1 MKSIQFYNLY
11 FLLFILSCSTTM
23 QSQTPEQDGKWGDP
37 IPFGIVPVAVANLPD
52 GRLITWSSQ
61 FRNTFVEIGDGM
73 TYTEIFDPTLNG
85 GLGQALGETVTQTD
99 HDMFCPGI
107 NNLADGRILSAG
119 GSTSERTSIYDPIT
133 GVWSRASDMNIPR
146 GYQGNT
152 TLSNGA
158 VFTVGG
164 SWSGGAGNNGGKA
177 AELWTP
183 ESGWINLPNITG
195 EAIYT
200 SNDLTKEA
208 QGDYRVD
215 NHVWLWPAPNG
226 KLFHAGPSEMMH
238 WIDPDVSGG
247 AILDAG
253 IRGDDTYSMKGTTVM
268 FDIGKILKVGGAE
281 SYGAS
286 STTTTPAK
294 NNSFVI
300 DINVDYGET
309 PNVISAG
316 NLALSRTMHNSTVLP
331 NGQVLVTGGLGRGA
345 VFTDID
351 ARYEAELYTPS
362 PSGGPGTWET
372 VADMAEARTY
382 HSVAILLTDGRVFV
396 GGGGLCDGTLDCVNH
411 FSAEIYSPPYLFN
424 SAGLL
429 ATRPTI
435 TSITGNTLGT
445 GPYNNNPL
453 FAYGDPLQIDT
464 DVDVESFSLVRFS
477 AATHSTNNE
486 QRRIPLA
493 TIPGTSHN
501 LTIPDRNLLPP
512 GYYMLFALDAN
523 GTPSVSR
530 TLRIGTAEPLQ
541 ITNTNLVV
549 DMKFDE
555 TSGANAADASFYN
568 NSATIVEVD
577 DNGNE
582 DPTGDNYDW
591 TSGIIGGAIEFNGLE
606 HHSNAL
612 IDIPSSPS
620 LQTLDDQITVMA
632 WAYRNSAGSTIPDTG
647 KVANVGLF
655 SHDYVSTLFFGF
667 HNTMYKWAFITDNGP
682 VDLYAGRA
690 PMDTWVHM
698 AATYDGNT
706 AKLYANGKLIAWKE
720 LTGTIPF
727 KDDGSLQSHF
737 TSSGFYDERTATN
750 LPEYAVVTGITDEI
764 NGKIDELKVFNKV
777 LGESEINEYYQQGI
791 NTGNPNVVDCEEG
804 DIIAQYR
811 IGLSGTWLSVTP
823 GRSLVVQEGGDIYL
837 RAVTTGNQYYI
848 TTPQENGP
856 TFNSSGS
863 STFEYQIDTEVFP
876 YGNPERNNGLV
887 DITNQGQ
894 FVMTTA
900 DGCTAVFD
908 LKVTVIDETDG
919 CPNQLINE
927 DNAITLP
934 KGISN
939 QVEIAVGS
947 PDNTNGS
954 DCALR
959 LVNADD
965 NELYA
970 RHEIEL
976 DLTTLGINVGDEIL
990 VSLDADGTDGVP
1002 RIEVNQDNQ
1011 ANSALIDYTYGTGW
1025 TNFEDTFIVP
1035 SGISSLNIWLYTN
1048 YASNNA
1054 GTVFYDNLTIVNL
1067 SQNGGNT
1074 PPVAAITAVPTN
1086 GSAPLEVNFDGS
1098 DSTDDSDIASYSWN
1112 FGDGTTA
1119 TGINVDKTFIYSGTY
1134 NVVLTVTANDGGTD
1148 TEAIEITSSGAPI
1161 ANIVATPQIGDTPLD
1176 VSFDASGSSGD
1187 NTIVSYAWDYGDGTM
1202 GSGITSTHTYT
1213 LVGNFTA
1220 KLTITDSADLT
1231 DTENILITVEA
1242 PLNVAPTAVASATPL
1257 NGEAPLIVDFDA
1269 AGSTDDN
1276 GITTYSWNF
1285 GDGSAIETGALTS
1298 HTYTNEGTYD
1308 AILTVTDAEGLMDT
1322 ETIEIIVSPTTVIN
1336 LAPTAV
1342 ATASPLTGSAPLL
1355 VDFDASGSSDDV
1367 AIVSYSWDF
1376 GDGTTGT
1383 GINPSHTYN
1392 SVNNFTATLT
1402 VIDSEGLLDSAT
1414 IEINVTQPVS
1424 GNTPPIALTTAT
1436 PMNGEAPLLVEFDA
1450 SGSSDDDAIVSYS
1463 WDFGDGTTGTGI
1475 NPSHTYTSINTFTAN
1490 LTVID
1495 SDGLSD
1501 ATTIDITVTQPSSG
1515 NTPPIAI
1522 TTATPMNGEA
1532 PLLVEFDAS
1541 GSSDDDAIASYSW
1554 DFGDGTT
1561 GMGINPSHTYTSA
1574 NTFTATLTVFDSE
1587 GLSDTATIDITV
1599 TQISS
1604 GNNPP
1609 VAMITAMPL
1618 NGEAPLLVEFDA
1630 SASSDDN
1637 EISSY
1642 SWNFGD
1648 GSVVNTGIETSHIF
1662 ETAGIYNVVLTVTDA
1677 EGLTDTTAIEIT
1689 VATSQ
1694 NANLA
1699 PVALATADP
1708 LNGETPLLVTFDASG
1723 SSDDK
1728 GIKSYTWDYGDGI
1741 TGNGIITTHTFS
1753 IPDTYEVTLVVT
1765 DEEGLTD
1772 TTNLTITVTAT
1783 NTTLNNADLKDIL
1796 VYPNPVGNENL
1807 NINLSDFM
1815 NESIALGFYDSYG
1828 KLVFQNIVNEDHPE
1842 EIAID
1847 VSFLSNGLYLIEIT
1861 RVETN
1866 EFTYKKI
1873 IKAN

>member
-1 MKSIQFYNLY
+1 
-11 FLLFILSCSTTM
+11 M
-23 QSQTPEQDGKWGDP
+23 QSQTPAQDGEWGDP

-61 FRNTFVEIGDGM
+61 FRNTFIEIGDGM

-183 ESGWINLPNITG
+183 ESGWVNLSNITG
-195 EAIYT
+195 NAIYT
-200 SNDLTKEA
+200 SNDLSKED

-247 AILDAG
+247 AIEDAG

-286 STTTTPAK
+286 SMTTTPAK
-294 NNSFVI
+294 DNSYVI
-300 DINVDYGET
+300 DINVPYGDT
-309 PNVISAG
+309 PSVISAG
-316 NLALSRTMHNSTVLP
+316 NLAFSRTMHNSTVLP
-331 NGQVLVTGGLGRGA
+331 NGQVLVTGGLDHGA
-345 VFTDID
+345 VFSDVG

-362 PSGGPGTWET
+362 PGSGPGTWET
-372 VADMAEARTY
+372 VATMEKARTY

-411 FSAEIYSPPYLFN
+411 FNAEIYSPPYLFN
-424 SAGLL
+424 PSGDL
-429 ATRPTI
+429 AVRPDIFNAPDTAD
-435 TSITGNTLGT
+435 
-445 GPYNNNPL
+445 Y
-453 FAYGDPLQIDT
+453 DT
-464 DVDVESFSLVRFS
+464 DITVNATAGITEFSLIRFS

-486 QRRIPLA
+486 QRRIPVNF
-493 TIPGTSHN
+493 TGNGTYNISIPN
-501 LTIPDRNLLPP
+501 RELLPP
-512 GYYMLFALDAN
+512 GYYMLFALDTD
-523 GTPSVSR
+523 GVPSEAA
-530 TLRIGTAEPLQ
+530 TIKIGSALPLQ
-541 ITNTNLVV
+541 IENENLIV
-549 DMKFDE
+549 DMRFEDG
-555 TSGANAADASFYN
+555 SGNTASDSSTYN
-568 NSATIVEVD
+568 NDGFIVEHD
-577 DNGNE
+577 DNGNTI
-582 DPTGDNYDW
+582 TGGGNYNW
-591 TSGIIGGAIEFNGLE
+591 TTGIIGGAIEFDGLE
-606 HHSNAL
+606 HNSNAL
-612 IDIPSSPS
+612 IDMQSSES
-620 LQTLDDQITVMA
+620 LQTLDNEITVMS
-632 WAYRNSAGSTIPDTG
+632 WAYRNSNGSTIPDTG
-647 KVANVGLF
+647 KVANVGLL
-655 SHDYVSTLFFGF
+655 SHDYTSTLFFGF
-667 HNTMYKWAFITDNGP
+667 HNTLYKWAFVTDNGP
-682 VDLYAGRA
+682 VDLYAGFA

-698 AATYDGNT
+698 AATYDGVT
-706 AKLYANGKLIAWKE
+706 AKLYANGELISWKA
-720 LTGTIPF
+720 LSGTIPF
-727 KDDGSLQSHF
+727 KDDSSLRSHF
-737 TSSGFYDERTATN
+737 TTSGFFDDRSATN
-750 LPEYAVVTGITDEI
+750 LPSYANGSGITDEI
-764 NGKIDELKVFNKV
+764 NGKIDELKIFNKV
-777 LGESEINEYYQQGI
+777 LGESEIYEYYKQGI
-791 NTGNPNVVDCEEG
+791 DTGNTEVVNCAPGTIEVE
-804 DIIAQYR
+804 YR
-811 IGLSGTWLSVTP
+811 IGTGGTWLS
-823 GRSLVVQEGGDIYL
+823 GNSLTIQEGGDIYI
-837 RAVTTGNQYYI
+837 RAVTTGNQYYV
-848 TTPQENGP
+848 TTPQENGT
-856 TFNSSGS
+856 TFDSGANANYA
-863 STFEYQIDTEVFP
+863 YQIDTDVFP
-876 YGNPERNNGLV
+876 FDNPERNNGLV
-887 DITNQGQ
+887 DASNAGQ
-894 FVMTTA
+894 FVLTTPE
-900 DGCTAVFD
+900 GCAVVFD

-934 KGISN
+934 KGTSN

-990 VSLDADGTDGVP
+990 ISLDADGTDGVP

-1098 DSTDDSDIASYSWN
+1098 DSTDDSDIASYSWD

-1187 NTIVSYAWDYGDGTM
+1187 NAIVSYAWDYGDGTM

-1231 DTENILITVEA
+1231 NTENILITVSA
-1242 PLNVAPTAVASATPL
+1242 PDNTAPTAVAAATPL
-1257 NGEAPLIVDFDA
+1257 SGETPLLIDFDA
-1269 AGSTDDN
+1269 SASTDDN
-1276 GITTYSWNF
+1276 GIFSYSWDF
-1285 GDGSAIETGALTS
+1285 GDGTANETGSLIS
-1298 HTYTNEGTYD
+1298 HTYTDEGTYN

-1322 ETIEIIVSPTTVIN
+1322 ETIEIVVSPTTVTN
-1336 LAPTAV
+1336 LAPTAL
-1342 ATASPLTGSAPLL
+1342 AIASPLTGSSPLL
-1355 VDFDASGSSDDV
+1355 VDFDATGSSDDNG
-1367 AIVSYSWDF
+1367 ILSYSWDF
-1376 GDGTTGT
+1376 GDGSAIAT
-1383 GINPSHTYN
+1383 GI
-1392 SVNNFTATLT
+1392 L
-1402 VIDSEGLLDSAT
+1402 I
-1414 IEINVTQPVS
+1414 
-1424 GNTPPIALTTAT
+1424 
-1436 PMNGEAPLLVEFDA
+1436 
-1450 SGSSDDDAIVSYS
+1450 
-1463 WDFGDGTTGTGI
+1463 
-1475 NPSHTYTSINTFTAN
+1475 SHTYTSEGTFDAV

-1495 SDGLSD
+1495 NEGLTDTS
-1501 ATTIDITVTQPSSG
+1501 IIEIIVTPSESG
-1515 NTPPIAI
+1515 NIAPVALA
-1522 TTATPMNGEA
+1522 TATPLSGEA
-1532 PLLVEFDAS
+1532 PLVVEFDAI
-1541 GSSDDDAIASYSW
+1541 G
-1554 DFGDGTT
+1554 
-1561 GMGINPSHTYTSA
+1561 
-1574 NTFTATLTVFDSE
+1574 
-1587 GLSDTATIDITV
+1587 
-1599 TQISS
+1599 
-1604 GNNPP
+1604 
-1609 VAMITAMPL
+1609 
-1618 NGEAPLLVEFDA
+1618 
-1630 SASSDDN
+1630 SSDDN
-1637 EISSY
+1637 EIISY
-1642 SWNFGD
+1642 SWNFDD
-1648 GSVVNTGIETSHIF
+1648 GSASTTGINTTHTF
-1662 ETAGIYNVVLTVTDA
+1662 GAVGTYNTILTVTDA
-1677 EGLTDTTAIEIT
+1677 EGLTDTFTVEITVSPSTTGNLAPIAVANATPLTGEAPLLVNFDASDSSDDNEIVTYSWNFDDGSTTGSGIVASHTYTEEGIYEVILTVTDEEGLSDITTLEINVIAAAAENQAPVAIATADLINGQSPLAVNFDASASSDDIAITSYSWNFGDGSSISTGIETSHTFETEGIYNVVLTVIDAEGLTDTVVIEIT
-1689 VATSQ
+1689 VST
-1694 NANLA
+1694 NETANLA

-1728 GIKSYTWDYGDGI
+1728 GISSYAWDYGDGI
-1741 TGNGIITTHTFS
+1741 KGNGITTTHTFNA
-1753 IPDTYEVTLVVT
+1753 IGTYEVTLTVT
-1765 DEEGLTD
+1765 DEEGVTA
-1772 TTNLTITVTAT
+1772 TTNLTITVITT

>member
-1 MKSIQFYNLY
+1 
-11 FLLFILSCSTTM
+11 M
-23 QSQTPEQDGKWGDP
+23 QSQNQGQDGEWGDP

-85 GLGQALGETVTQTD
+85 GLGGALGETVTQTD

-133 GVWSRASDMNIPR
+133 GIWSRASDMNIPR

-195 EAIYT
+195 DAIYT
-200 SNDLTKEA
+200 ASDLTKEA

-238 WIDPDVSGG
+238 WIDPEATDANGIPTG
-247 AILDAG
+247 EILNAG
-253 IRGDDTYSMKGTTVM
+253 FRDGDTYSMKGTTVM
-268 FDIGKILKVGGAE
+268 FDTGKILKVGGAE

-316 NLALSRTMHNSTVLP
+316 SLAFSRTMHNSTVLP

-345 VFTDID
+345 VFTDVD

-362 PSGGPGTWET
+362 SSGGPGTWQT
-372 VADMAEARTY
+372 VAALEEARTY
-382 HSVAILLTDGRVFV
+382 HSVSILMTDGRVFV

-411 FSAEIYSPPYLFN
+411 FSAEIYSPPYLFETN
-424 SAGLL
+424 GDL
-429 ATRPTI
+429 ATRP
-435 TSITGNTLGT
+435 SITNITGYSLGN

-453 FAYGDPLQIDT
+453 VDYGNTLEVTT
-464 DVDVESFSLVRFS
+464 DINVESFSLVRFS

-493 TIPGTSHN
+493 TTLGTTHN

-512 GYYMLFALDAN
+512 GYYMLFALDSN

-541 ITNTNLVV
+541 VTNTNLVV

-568 NSATIVEVD
+568 NNATIVEVD

-720 LTGTIPF
+720 LAGTIPF

-737 TSSGFYDERTATN
+737 TSSGFYDERTAEN

-791 NTGNPNVVDCEEG
+791 NTGNPNVVNCEEG

-811 IGLSGTWLSVTP
+811 IGAGGTWLT
-823 GRSLVVQEGGDIYL
+823 GNSLTIQEGGDIYL
-837 RAVTTGNQYYI
+837 RAITTGNQYYI

-856 TFNSSGS
+856 TFDSSGS
-863 STFEYQIDTEVFP
+863 ASYEYQIDTNVFP

-900 DGCTAVFD
+900 NGCTAVFD

-927 DNAITLP
+927 DNAIALP
-934 KGISN
+934 KGTSN

-1011 ANSALIDYTYGTGW
+1011 ANSALIDYTYGSGW

-1048 YASNNA
+1048 YASGNA

-1098 DSTDDSDIASYSWN
+1098 DSTDDSGIASYSWD
-1112 FGDGTTA
+1112 FGDGTTGSGA
-1119 TGINVDKTFIYSGTY
+1119 EIEKIYTYSGTY
-1134 NVVLTVTANDGGTD
+1134 NVVLTITANDGGID
-1148 TEAIEITSSGAPI
+1148 TETIEITSSGAPI
-1161 ANIVATPQIGDTPLD
+1161 ANIVATPQTGDTPLD

-1187 NTIVSYAWDYGDGTM
+1187 NTIVSYAWNYGDGIM
-1202 GSGITSTHTYT
+1202 GDGITSTHIYT
-1213 LVGNFTA
+1213 AVGNFTA
-1220 KLTITDSADLT
+1220 VLTITDSAGLR

-1242 PLNVAPTAVASATPL
+1242 PLNSAPTAVVNATPV
-1257 NGEAPLIVDFDA
+1257 NGEAPLEVSFDGSA
-1269 AGSTDDN
+1269 STDDN
-1276 GITTYSWNF
+1276 GIFSYSWNF
-1285 GDGSAIETGALTS
+1285 GDGTANGTGSLIS
-1298 HTYTNEGTYD
+1298 HTYTDEGTYN

-1322 ETIEIIVSPTTVIN
+1322 ETIEIVVSPTTVTN
-1336 LAPTAV
+1336 LAPTAL

-1355 VDFDASGSSDDV
+1355 VDFDASASSDDNG
-1367 AIVSYSWDF
+1367 ISSYSWDF
-1376 GDGTTGT
+1376 GDGSSVGSGVET
-1383 GINPSHTYN
+1383 SHTYGAVETFN
-1392 SVNNFTATLT
+1392 AVLT
-1402 VIDSEGLLDSAT
+1402 VTDAQGLTDTFTLEIIVSESMT
-1414 IEINVTQPVS
+1414 
-1424 GNTPPIALTTAT
+1424 GNAAPIAVANAT
-1436 PMNGEAPLLVEFDA
+1436 
-1450 SGSSDDDAIVSYS
+1450 
-1463 WDFGDGTTGTGI
+1463 
-1475 NPSHTYTSINTFTAN
+1475 
-1490 LTVID
+1490 
-1495 SDGLSD
+1495 
-1501 ATTIDITVTQPSSG
+1501 
-1515 NTPPIAI
+1515 
-1522 TTATPMNGEA
+1522 
-1532 PLLVEFDAS
+1532 
-1541 GSSDDDAIASYSW
+1541 
-1554 DFGDGTT
+1554 
-1561 GMGINPSHTYTSA
+1561 
-1574 NTFTATLTVFDSE
+1574 
-1587 GLSDTATIDITV
+1587 
-1599 TQISS
+1599 
-1604 GNNPP
+1604 
-1609 VAMITAMPL
+1609 PL
-1618 NGEAPLLVEFDA
+1618 NGEAPLLVNFDASDSSDDNEIVTYSWNFDDGSTTGSGIVASHTYTEEGIYEVILTVTDEEGLSDITTLQINVSAAATENQAPVAIATADPLNGASPLTVNFDA
-1630 SASSDDN
+1630 SASSDDD
-1637 EISSY
+1637 EINSY
-1642 SWNFGD
+1642 TWDFGD
-1648 GSVVNTGIETSHIF
+1648 GSSVGTGVETSHTF
-1662 ETAGIYNVVLTVTDA
+1662 ETEGIYNVILTVTDT
-1677 EGLTDTTAIEIT
+1677 EGLTDTDSIEIT
-1689 VATSQ
+1689 VTANET
-1694 NANLA
+1694 ANLA

-1728 GIKSYTWDYGDGI
+1728 GISSYAWDYGDGI
-1741 TGNGIITTHTFS
+1741 RGNGITTTHTFNA
-1753 IPDTYEVTLVVT
+1753 IGTYEVTLTVT
-1765 DEEGLTD
+1765 DEEGATA
-1772 TTNLTITVTAT
+1772 TANLTITVTAT

-1815 NESIALGFYDSYG
+1815 DESIALGFYDSYG

>member
-1 MKSIQFYNLY
+1 MKRVQFYNLY
-11 FLLFILSCSTTM
+11 ILIFVLCCSSTM
-23 QSQTPEQDGKWGDP
+23 QSQTRGEVGEWGDP

-61 FRNTFVEIGDGM
+61 FRNTFIEIGDGM
-73 TYTEIFDPTLNG
+73 TYTELFDPNANG
-85 GLGQALGETVTQTD
+85 GLGQALGEKVTQTD

-119 GSTSERTSIYDPIT
+119 GTTSERTSIYDPLT
-133 GVWSRASDMNIPR
+133 GVWSRAADMNIPR

-195 EAIYT
+195 EDIYT
-200 SNDLTKEA
+200 ANDLDLET
-208 QGDYRVD
+208 QSNPLYRVD

-226 KLFHAGPSEMMH
+226 KLFHAGPSEEMH

-247 AILDAG
+247 DITSAG
-253 IRGDDTYSMKGTTVM
+253 FRADDTYSMKGTTVM
-268 FDIGKILKVGGAE
+268 FDIGKILKVGGAT
-281 SYGAS
+281 SYGES

-300 DINVDYGET
+300 DINVPYGSQAQVT
-309 PNVISAG
+309 SAG
-316 NLALSRTMHNSTVLP
+316 TLAESRTMHNSTVLP
-331 NGQVLVTGGLGRGA
+331 NGQVLVTGGLDRGA
-345 VFTDID
+345 VFTDVG
-351 ARYEAELYTPS
+351 ARYVAELYTPS
-362 PSGGPGTWET
+362 SSGGSGNWET
-372 VADMAEARTY
+372 VAAMQEARTY
-382 HSVAILLTDGRVFV
+382 HSVAILMTDGRVFV
-396 GGGGLCDGTLDCVNH
+396 GGGGLCDGTLDCENH

-424 SAGLL
+424 SSGNL
-429 ATRPTI
+429 ASRPTI
-435 TSITGNTLGT
+435 TNVTGNTLGT
-445 GPYNNNPL
+445 GPYNNPL
-453 FAYGDPLQIDT
+453 VDYT
-464 DVDVESFSLVRFS
+464 DVLQVNTDVSVESFSLVRFS

-493 TIPGTSHN
+493 TTPGTSHN

-523 GTPSVSR
+523 GTPSISR

-555 TSGANAADASFYN
+555 NGGSTATDASSYN
-568 NSATIVEVD
+568 NNANIVEHD
-577 DNGNE
+577 DNGNII
-582 DPTGDNYDW
+582 TNGGNYNW
-591 TSGIIGGAIEFNGLE
+591 TTGIIDGAIEFNGLE
-606 HHSNAL
+606 HSSNAL

-667 HNTMYKWAFITDNGP
+667 HNTMYKWAFITNNGP

-698 AATYDGNT
+698 AATYDGRT
-706 AKLYANGKLIAWKE
+706 AKLYANGKLISWKE
-720 LTGTIPF
+720 LSGTIPF

-737 TSSGFYDERTATN
+737 TSSGFYDERSAAN
-750 LPEYAVVTGITDEI
+750 LPSYANGSGITDEI

-777 LGESEINEYYQQGI
+777 LGETEIYEYYQQGI
-791 NTGNPNVVDCEEG
+791 NTGNPEVVNCNEG

-811 IGLSGTWLSVTP
+811 IGETGTWLT
-823 GRSLVVQEGGDIYL
+823 GNSLTVQEGGDIYI
-837 RAVTTGNQYYI
+837 RAITAGNQYYV

-856 TFNSSGS
+856 TFNSGGS
-863 STFEYQIDTEVFP
+863 AGYEYRIDTDVFP
-876 YGNPERNNGLV
+876 YGNPERNNGWV

-894 FVMTTA
+894 FVMTTEQ
-900 DGCTAVFD
+900 GCTAVFD

-927 DNAITLP
+927 DSAITLP
-934 KGISN
+934 KGTSS

-959 LVNADD
+959 LVNVD
-965 NELYA
+965 NGELYA

-976 DLTTLGINVGDEIL
+976 DLTTLGIAAGNEIL
-990 VSLDADGTDGVP
+990 VSLDADGTEGIP
-1002 RIEVNQDNQ
+1002 RIEVNQNNQ
-1011 ANSALIDYTYGTGW
+1011 TNSALIDHTFGSGW
-1025 TNFEDTFIVP
+1025 TNYEETFIVP
-1035 SGISSLNIWLYTN
+1035 SGISTLNIWLYTN
-1048 YASNNA
+1048 YASNNP
-1054 GTVFYDNLTIVNL
+1054 GTVFYDNLSVINL

-1086 GSAPLEVNFDGS
+1086 GSAPLEVNFNGS
-1098 DSTDDSDIASYSWN
+1098 NSTDDSGIASYSWD

-1119 TGINVDKTFIYSGTY
+1119 TGVNVDKTFIYSGTY
-1134 NVVLTVTANDGGTD
+1134 NVVLTITANDGGID
-1148 TEAIEITSSGAPI
+1148 TETIEITSSGAPI
-1161 ANIVATPQIGDTPLD
+1161 ANIVATPQTGDTPLD
-1176 VSFDASGSSGD
+1176 VSFNASGSSGD
-1187 NTIVSYAWDYGDGTM
+1187 NAIVSYAWDYGDGTM

-1220 KLTITDSADLT
+1220 KLTITDSAGLK

-1242 PLNVAPTAVASATPL
+1242 PLNNAPTAVANATPL
-1257 NGEAPLIVDFDA
+1257 NGEAPLEVSFDGS
-1269 AGSTDDN
+1269 GSTDDN
-1276 GITTYSWNF
+1276 GIFSYSWNF
-1285 GDGSAIETGALTS
+1285 GDGTAIETGAVIS
-1298 HTYTNEGTYD
+1298 HIYTDEGTYE

-1322 ETIEIIVSPTTVIN
+1322 ETIEIIVSPSTVTN
-1336 LAPTAV
+1336 SAPIAA
-1342 ATASPLTGSAPLL
+1342 ATASPMTGTAPLL
-1355 VDFDASGSSDDV
+1355 VEFDASGSTDDV
-1367 AIVSYSWDF
+1367 AIASYSWDF

-1383 GINPSHTYN
+1383 GINPSHTYTA
-1392 SVNNFTATLT
+1392 VNTFTATLT
-1402 VIDSEGLLDSAT
+1402 VVDSEGLSDSAT

-1424 GNTPPIALTTAT
+1424 GNTPPIAMMTAT

-1450 SGSSDDDAIVSYS
+1450 SGSSDDDAIASYS

-1475 NPSHTYTSINTFTAN
+1475 NPSHTYTSINTFTAT

-1495 SDGLSD
+1495 SEGLSG
-1501 ATTIDITVTQPSSG
+1501 ATTIDIIVTQPSSG
-1515 NTPPIAI
+1515 NMPPIAM

-1561 GMGINPSHTYTSA
+1561 GTGINPSHTYTSA
-1574 NTFTATLTVFDSE
+1574 NTFIATLTVVDSE
-1587 GLSDTATIDITV
+1587 GLTDTATIDITV

-1609 VAMITAMPL
+1609 VAMITATPL

-1648 GSVVNTGIETSHIF
+1648 GSSVGTGIQTSHTF
-1662 ETAGIYNVVLTVTDA
+1662 ETVGVYNVVLTVIDT
-1677 EGLTDTTAIEIT
+1677 EGLTDTVDLEIVVT
-1689 VATSQ
+1689 NGQPT
-1694 NANLA
+1694 NIA
-1699 PVALATADP
+1699 PTALATANP
-1708 LNGETPLLVTFDASG
+1708 LNGETPLTVTFDASG
-1723 SSDDK
+1723 SSDDNA
-1728 GIKSYTWDYGDGI
+1728 ITSYVWNYGDGT
-1741 TGNGIITTHTFS
+1741 TGNGKTTTHTFS
-1753 IPDTYEVTLVVT
+1753 TPGIYEVILTVT
-1765 DEEGLTD
+1765 DEEGLTA
-1772 TTNLTITVTAT
+1772 TTNLTITVTAP
-1783 NTTLNNADLKDIL
+1783 NTTLNNVDLKDIK

-1847 VSFLSNGLYLIEIT
+1847 VSFLSDGLYLIEIT

-1873 IKAN
+1873 IKGN

>member
-1 MKSIQFYNLY
+1 MKRIQFYNLY
-11 FLLFILSCSTTM
+11 ILIFVLCCSSTI
-23 QSQTPEQDGKWGDP
+23 QSQTRSEDGEWGDP

-200 SNDLTKEA
+200 SNDLFKED

-247 AILDAG
+247 AIEDAG

-286 STTTTPAK
+286 SMTTTPAK
-294 NNSFVI
+294 DNSYVI
-300 DINVDYGET
+300 DINVPYGQT

-316 NLALSRTMHNSTVLP
+316 NLAFSRTMHNSTVLP
-331 NGQVLVTGGLGRGA
+331 TGQVLVTGGLDHGA
-345 VFTDID
+345 VFSDVG

-362 PSGGPGTWET
+362 PGSGPGTWET
-372 VADMAEARTY
+372 VATMEKARTY

-424 SAGLL
+424 PLGDL
-429 ATRPTI
+429 ATRPSI
-435 TSITGNTLGT
+435 TSVTGNTLGD

-453 FAYGDPLQIDT
+453 VNYGDVLTVDT
-464 DVDVESFSLVRFS
+464 DVAVASFSLVRFS

-493 TIPGTSHN
+493 TTLGTTHN

-523 GTPSVSR
+523 GTPSVSK

-541 ITNTNLVV
+541 IPNTNLVV
-549 DMKFDE
+549 DMKFNE
-555 TSGANAADASFYN
+555 NSGATAADNSVYN
-568 NSATIVEVD
+568 NNANIVEHD
-577 DNGNE
+577 DNGNII
-582 DPTGDNYDW
+582 TNGGNYNW
-591 TSGIIGGAIEFNGLE
+591 TTGIIDGAIEFNGLE

-620 LQTLDDQITVMA
+620 LQTLDDQITVMS

-720 LTGTIPF
+720 LAGTIPF

-737 TSSGFYDERTATN
+737 TSSGFYDERTAAN

-777 LGESEINEYYQQGI
+777 LGESEIKEYYQQGI
-791 NTGNPNVVDCEEG
+791 NTGNPNVVNCDEG

-811 IGLSGTWLSVTP
+811 IGASGTWLT
-823 GRSLVVQEGGDIYL
+823 GNSLTIQEGGDIYL
-837 RAVTTGNQYYI
+837 RAVTPSNQYYV

-863 STFEYQIDTEVFP
+863 STYEYQIDTEVFP

-919 CPNQLINE
+919 CPNQLVNE
-927 DNAITLP
+927 DNGITLP
-934 KGISN
+934 KGTSS

-959 LVNADD
+959 LVNTDD

-1002 RIEVNQDNQ
+1002 RIEVNQDNL
-1011 ANSALIDYTYGTGW
+1011 ANSALIDHTYGTGW

-1048 YASNNA
+1048 YASNIA

-1074 PPVAAITAVPTN
+1074 PPVAAIIAVPTN

-1098 DSTDDSDIASYSWN
+1098 DSTDDSDIASYSWD

-1187 NTIVSYAWDYGDGTM
+1187 NAIVSYAWDYGDGIM
-1202 GSGITSTHTYT
+1202 GSGITSSHIYT
-1213 LVGNFTA
+1213 AIGNFTA
-1220 KLTITDSADLT
+1220 KLTITDSAGLT
-1231 DTENILITVEA
+1231 DTGNILITVSA
-1242 PLNVAPTAVASATPL
+1242 PDNTAPTAVAAATPL
-1257 NGEAPLIVDFDA
+1257 SGETPLLVDFDA
-1269 AGSTDDN
+1269 SASTDDN
-1276 GITTYSWNF
+1276 GIFSYSWDF
-1285 GDGSAIETGALTS
+1285 GDGTANETGSLIS
-1298 HTYTNEGTYD
+1298 HTYTDEGTYN

-1322 ETIEIIVSPTTVIN
+1322 ETIEIVVSPTTVTN
-1336 LAPTAV
+1336 LAPTAL
-1342 ATASPLTGSAPLL
+1342 AIASPLTGSAPLL
-1355 VDFDASGSSDDV
+1355 VDFDASGSSDDNG
-1367 AIVSYSWDF
+1367 ISSYSWDF
-1376 GDGTTGT
+1376 GDGSAIAT
-1383 GINPSHTYN
+1383 GI
-1392 SVNNFTATLT
+1392 L
-1402 VIDSEGLLDSAT
+1402 I
-1414 IEINVTQPVS
+1414 
-1424 GNTPPIALTTAT
+1424 
-1436 PMNGEAPLLVEFDA
+1436 
-1450 SGSSDDDAIVSYS
+1450 
-1463 WDFGDGTTGTGI
+1463 
-1475 NPSHTYTSINTFTAN
+1475 SHTYTSEGTFDAV
-1490 LTVID
+1490 LTVTD
-1495 SDGLSD
+1495 DEGLTDTS
-1501 ATTIDITVTQPSSG
+1501 IIEIIVTPSESG
-1515 NTPPIAI
+1515 NIAPVALA
-1522 TTATPMNGEA
+1522 TATPLSGEA
-1532 PLLVEFDAS
+1532 PLVVDFDAI
-1541 GSSDDDAIASYSW
+1541 G
-1554 DFGDGTT
+1554 
-1561 GMGINPSHTYTSA
+1561 
-1574 NTFTATLTVFDSE
+1574 
-1587 GLSDTATIDITV
+1587 
-1599 TQISS
+1599 
-1604 GNNPP
+1604 
-1609 VAMITAMPL
+1609 
-1618 NGEAPLLVEFDA
+1618 
-1630 SASSDDN
+1630 SSDDN
-1637 EISSY
+1637 EIISY

-1648 GSVVNTGIETSHIF
+1648 GSANTTGINTTH
-1662 ETAGIYNVVLTVTDA
+1662 TYGAVGDYNAQLTVIDA
-1677 EGLTDTTAIEIT
+1677 EGLTDTFTVEITVSPSTTGNLAPIAVASATPLIGEAPLLVNFDASDSSDDNEIVTYSWNFDNGSTTGSGIVASHTYTEEGIYEVILTVTDEEGLSDIITLEINVIAATTENQAPVAIATADPLNSQSPLTVNFDATASSDDNEIISYSWNFGDGSSVGTGIETSHTFETEGIYNVILTVTDTEGLTDTVGIEIT
-1689 VATSQ
+1689 VTT
-1694 NANLA
+1694 NETTNLA
-1699 PVALATADP
+1699 PVALATADT

-1728 GIKSYTWDYGDGI
+1728 GISSYAWDYGDGI
-1741 TGNGIITTHTFS
+1741 TGNGITTTHTFNA
-1753 IPDTYEVTLVVT
+1753 IGTYEVTLTLT
-1765 DEEGLTD
+1765 DEEGVTA
-1772 TTNLTITVTAT
+1772 TANLTITVTAT
-1783 NTTLNNADLKDIL
+1783 KTTLNNVDLKDIL

-1815 NESIALGFYDSYG
+1815 DESIALGFYDSYG